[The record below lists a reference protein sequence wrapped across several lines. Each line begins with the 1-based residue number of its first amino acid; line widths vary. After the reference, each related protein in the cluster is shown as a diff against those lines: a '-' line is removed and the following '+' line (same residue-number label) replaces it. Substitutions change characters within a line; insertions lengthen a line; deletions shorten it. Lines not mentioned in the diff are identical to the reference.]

1 MKKLLVLALMS
12 GLISGAA
19 IAQEQKDMKTDHKE
33 WDTKVKTE
41 LALTDEQVV
50 KYDAISKE
58 YGDKIDAVMNDA
70 SLTKEAQKEKKM
82 ELKKEKQA
90 KLFEFFT
97 PEQQT
102 KYNAMIEKK
111 KAEKPKEK
119 SISIQNFFMKKAGR

>member
-1 MKKLLVLALMS
+1 MLLVGGMIA
-12 GLISGAA
+12 GVAF
-19 IAQEQKDMKTDHKE
+19 AQEQKEMKTDHKE
-33 WDTKVKTE
+33 WDNKVKTE

-50 KYDAISKE
+50 KYDAVSKE
-58 YGDKIDAVMNDA
+58 YGDKIDAVMKDA
-70 SLTKEAQKEKKM
+70 SLTKEVQKEKKM

-102 KYNAMIEKK
+102 KYTALVEKK

-119 SISIQNFFMKKAGR
+119 